1 MSDTDNVFREVD
13 EELRNERMN
22 KLWRQFGPFVI
33 GVALVIILI
42 VAGNEA
48 WRWWQT
54 STANRG
60 AEQFT
65 AALEL
70 VENGDVAGGQS
81 ALQDVINSGSGQYP
95 VLAKF
100 RSAALLATEGKTAE
114 AVAAYDQLMSTSADT
129 RLRELAAIF
138 AAYLLVDGGDPL
150 AVTQRV
156 GDMQV
161 ETHPMRNAAR
171 EAIGLAHYKAGNY
184 VDARVLFDA
193 IAADPL
199 TPQDLGLRVSLY
211 LGQLTAQGVGPT
223 AEAASE

>member
-1 MSDTDNVFREVD
+1 MSDTDTVFREVD

-22 KLWRQFGPFVI
+22 KLWRQFGPYVI
-33 GVALVIILI
+33 GVAVVIILI

-54 STANRG
+54 STANNG

-65 AALEL
+65 AALDV
-70 VENGDVAGGQS
+70 VESGDIAAGQT
-81 ALQDVINSGSGQYP
+81 ALQEVINSGSGQYP
-95 VLAKF
+95 VLAQF
-100 RSAALLATEGKTAE
+100 RSAALLAKEGKTTE
-114 AVAAYDQLMSTSADT
+114 AVAAYDTLMTTSSDI

-138 AAYLLVDGGDPL
+138 AAYLLVDAGDPL
-150 AVTQRV
+150 LVTQRV
-156 GDMQV
+156 GEMQ
-161 ETHPMRNAAR
+161 EPTHPMRNAAR

-199 TPQDLGLRVSLY
+199 TSRDLGLRVSLY

-223 AEAASE
+223 AEAVSE

>member
-1 MSDTDNVFREVD
+1 MSDTDTAFKEVD

-22 KLWRQFGPFVI
+22 KLWRQFGPYVI
-33 GVALVIILI
+33 GLAVVIILL

-54 STANRG
+54 STANAG
-60 AEQFT
+60 AEQFS
-65 AALEL
+65 AALES
-70 VENGDVAGGQS
+70 VESGDLDGGQA
-81 ALQDVINSGSGQYP
+81 ALNNVVESGPGQYP
-95 VLAKF
+95 LLAQF
-100 RSAALLATEGKTAE
+100 RSAALLAEQGKIDE
-114 AVAAYDQLMSTSADT
+114 AVAAYDALMTTSSDQ

-138 AAYLLVDGGDPL
+138 AAYLLVDAGDPL

-161 ETHPMRNAAR
+161 ESHPLRNAAR
-171 EAIGLAHYKAGNY
+171 EAIGLTHYKAGNY

-193 IAADPL
+193 IAADPA
-199 TPQDLGLRVSLY
+199 TQRDLGLRVSLY